1 MSRRKID
8 LQSDSQ
14 RNGRRDAWSVSVRDF
29 VEFIV
34 RYGDIDERKGSRSDL
49 DAMLL
54 GSRIHRKI
62 QKQMGRS
69 YRAEVKLRHCFD
81 MGEYDLLLEGRCDG
95 IIDDDPPAIDEIKGV
110 FYDVQSMEGPEP
122 VHLAQAKSYA
132 YMYAL
137 LYGEERMGVQMT
149 YAHLETEEVRRFRYE
164 YAFTELETWFLG
176 LLDDYRIW
184 MDFYFAWKKERNA
197 SASAVAFPYEYR
209 EGQKQVAAAV
219 YHTVRERKKLF
230 LQAPTGVGKTVMTI
244 FPSVKAVG
252 EGLAEKIFY
261 LTAKTTTRSVAQETF
276 ELFREH
282 GLRFKTV
289 TLTAKEKICPM
300 EEPLCNPDDCPYA
313 KGHFDRIN
321 DAVYDILTGENGC
334 TRETVLAYS
343 EKHTVCPFE
352 LGLDLSLWTDAII
365 CDYNYVFD
373 PNAHLRRYFSDEKKN
388 PYIFLIDEAHNLVDR
403 GRNMYSAAL
412 IKEDFSEL
420 RKAVLEKNPALAKT
434 LARANRLM
442 GAWRRSCESRIY
454 IDSLGSFP
462 LTLMNVMT
470 QLQQFMEEGNPGEAS
485 EACLDLFFK
494 IRHFLAMEDLLDEH
508 YRIYASY
515 TERGRFM
522 VRLFCIDP
530 SQNLR
535 SYFNKG
541 AAAVLFS
548 ATLLPISYYKKLLG
562 ADEDDYAVYARSPFD
577 RKKLLVMR
585 GKGVTSRYTLRTED
599 MYRQIARYIE
609 AAVSCKTGNYI
620 AFFPSY
626 RLLEDVFASFEE
638 ICSGQIR
645 TICQT
650 QDMDEEKRLSFLE
663 AFEGAERD
671 ETLVGFCVMGGI
683 FSEGIDLDRDKLIG
697 AVIVGTGLPGV
708 SDEQEILMDY
718 FRDNGLPGF
727 DYAYLF
733 IGMNR
738 VLQAAGRVIRTEE
751 DKGFV
756 LLLDD
761 RFTNTSYLNLYP
773 REWENVS
780 TFGLDGVKE
789 RLAAFWNEKES

>member
-1 MSRRKID
+1 M
-8 LQSDSQ
+8 
-14 RNGRRDAWSVSVRDF
+14 RDF

-34 RYGDIDERKGSRSDL
+34 RYGDIDERKGTRSDL

-62 QKQMGRS
+62 QKGMGRS
-69 YRAEVKLRHCFD
+69 YRPEVKLRHCFD

-95 IIDDDPPAIDEIKGV
+95 IIDKDPVTIDEIKGV
-110 FYDVQSMEGPEP
+110 FYDIQEMDGPEP

-132 YMYAL
+132 YLYAL
-137 LYGEERMGVQMT
+137 LYRESRMGVQMT
-149 YAHLETEEVRRFRYE
+149 YAQLESEDVRRFRYE
-164 YAFTELETWFLG
+164 YSFEELEEWFLD
-176 LLDDYRIW
+176 LLDQYRVW
-184 MDFYFAWKKERNA
+184 MDYYFAWKKERNA
-197 SASAVAFPYEYR
+197 SASAVSFPYEYR

-219 YHTVRERKKLF
+219 YHTVREKKKLF

-300 EEPLCNPDDCPYA
+300 DTPSCNPDDCPFA
-313 KGHFDRIN
+313 NGHFDRIN
-321 DAVYDILTGENGC
+321 DAVYDMLTHENGC
-334 TRETVLAYS
+334 TRETVLDYS
-343 EKHTVCPFE
+343 LKHMVCPFE
-352 LGLDLSLWTDAII
+352 LGLDLSLWTDGII

-403 GRNMYSAAL
+403 GRNMYSATL

-420 RKAVLEKNPALAKT
+420 RKAVLERNPGLAKT
-434 LARANRLM
+434 LARANRQM
-442 GAWRRSCESRIY
+442 GAWRRTCESRIY

-462 LTLMNVMT
+462 LTLMNAMT
-470 QLQQFMEEGNPGEAS
+470 QLQQFMEEGIPQDIAD
-485 EACLDLFFK
+485 ACLDLYFR
-494 IRHFLAMEDLLDEH
+494 IRHFLAMEELLDEH

-530 SQNLR
+530 SHNLR
-535 SYFNKG
+535 SYFSKG

-562 ADEDDYAVYARSPFD
+562 ADEEDYAVYARSPFD

-585 GKGVTSRYTLRTED
+585 GKGVTSRYTLRNED
-599 MYRQIARYIE
+599 MYRQIARYIA
-609 AAVSCKTGNYI
+609 AAVSCRKGNYI

-626 RLLEDVFASFEE
+626 RLLEDVYTAFEE
-638 ICSGQIR
+638 LCPEEIR
-645 TICQT
+645 LMRQT
-650 QDMDEEKRLSFLE
+650 QDMDEERRLSFLK
-663 AFEGAERD
+663 AFEGTGKE

-718 FRDNGLPGF
+718 FRDNQLPGF
-727 DYAYLF
+727 DYAYLYV
-733 IGMNR
+733 GMNR
-738 VLQAAGRVIRTEE
+738 VLQAAGRVIRTE
-751 DKGFV
+751 DDRGFV

-761 RFTNTSYLNLYP
+761 RFANTSYLNLYP

-780 TFGLDGVKE
+780 TLSLDGVKE
-789 RLAAFWNEKES
+789 RLLAFWNENEE